1 MSYNTNTS
9 AAAATANQA
18 LIDLLDRLN
27 ELVEEVLH
35 SQSEEDK
42 MRLSR
47 TIAFQLN
54 NAARSHLTV
63 ATYIPLRLL
72 SMAAEIHHA
81 QRGTAQLAQV
91 PDWSRVGNNEDI
103 CRSHP
108 LYSKT
113 LSPSST
119 ATIPAGSSSAPEPA
133 GPSSAPELAGP
144 SFVPQPA
151 GPSSA
156 PQLAGQ
162 SSEPE
167 PAGSSSAPALAQTS
181 APPIATLPGP
191 SIILKI
197 PGGAMPGPSKHRKH
211 QFSVSPPRLVKR
223 ARKIA
228 KSKRILSDTDTDRHG
243 VKGKGKGK
251 ARARAP
257 LLDDETQ
264 EMMMKDASHDPEVKA
279 SLFFSHIPPKPRQNA
294 LKKKIP
300 VVDIRTRLMRASN
313 ARNKGGD
320 PAEDEPEEDVELID
334 DKRKPHVDRVK
345 VKEPVCLFHCNAV
358 DVRYEASRNREEEE
372 GEASAADTQQP
383 SPIPEELDAD
393 VEMVDGAPTV
403 PSAAPVASA
412 DDFPEDHWIKPM
424 DDSIL
429 PPAPFDETLDE
440 VWYSPIYP
448 ACTQRPPSPVTT
460 LMSIS
465 SHQSPHPLSNAQIEA
480 MLAQIQLDM
489 EELHTCDDT
498 IHNDLSSRI
507 DELHANYTEQFGL
520 QKGLVDQLTAQVGG
534 IARYLRD
541 NQRAAASSVIT
552 PPAFNPPHIVV
563 PSTPIFP
570 EFSSIS
576 ALGRAV
582 TNNVFTPDV
591 FLSRACPTGDGSPVT
606 RHGQAPTSG
615 STSTINLVPIM
626 RESGPSIQPT
636 GVLPVL
642 TDTVPTESMPST
654 STIRMLVTGSA
665 NVPEDGRSVS
675 AKHAKDSS
683 GDGPK

>member
-27 ELVEEVLH
+27 ELVEEVLQ

-42 MRLSR
+42 MRLSQ

-54 NAARSHLTV
+54 NAVHSHLTV
-63 ATYIPLRLL
+63 ATYIPLCLL
-72 SMAAEIHHA
+72 SMAAEIHRA
-81 QRGTAQLAQV
+81 QRGTAQLAQ
-91 PDWSRVGNNEDI
+91 
-103 CRSHP
+103 
-108 LYSKT
+108 T
-113 LSPSST
+113 LGPSST

-133 GPSSAPELAGP
+133 GPSSASEL
-144 SFVPQPA
+144 A

-156 PQLAGQ
+156 PQPAGQ

-167 PAGSSSAPALAQTS
+167 PAGSSSALALAQTS

-197 PGGAMPGPSKHRKH
+197 PGGAMPSPSKHRKH

-228 KSKRILSDTDTDRHG
+228 KSKQILSDTDTDSNGVRMGKGHG

-257 LLDDETQ
+257 LSDDETQ
-264 EMMMKDASHDPEVKA
+264 EMTMKDASHDPEVEA
-279 SLFFSHIPPKPRQNA
+279 SLFFSHIPPKPRQNV

-300 VVDIRTRLMRASN
+300 VVDIRTRPMRASN

-320 PAEDEPEEDVELID
+320 PAEDEPEEDVELIG

-358 DVRYEASRNREEEE
+358 NVRYEASRNREEEE
-372 GEASAADTQQP
+372 GEASVADTQQP

-393 VEMVDGAPTV
+393 VEMVDGAPMV

-412 DDFPEDHWIKPM
+412 DDFPKDHWIEPM

-429 PPAPFDETLDE
+429 PPAPFDETPDE
-440 VWYSPIYP
+440 VQYSPIYL
-448 ACTQRPPSPVTT
+448 ARTQRPPSPVTT
-460 LMSIS
+460 LMPIS
-465 SHQSPHPLSNAQIEA
+465 SHQSSHPLSNAQIEA

-489 EELHTCDDT
+489 EELCTRDDT
-498 IHNDLSSRI
+498 IHNDLSSCI

-541 NQRAAASSVIT
+541 NQRATASSVIT
-552 PPAFNPPHIVV
+552 PPAFNLPHIVV

-576 ALGRAV
+576 ALGCAV

-615 STSTINLVPIM
+615 STSTINPVPIM
-626 RESGPSIQPT
+626 RESGSSIQPT

-642 TDTVPTESMPST
+642 TDMVPTESMPST
-654 STIRMLVTGSA
+654 STICMLVTGSA
-665 NVPEDGRSVS
+665 NVPEDGQSVSAPLPQHSFAPQSRRQGRSVS